1 MAYVTRIGMVV
12 GAVALCL
19 VANTGLA
26 DNHDESKKGKVGGKA
41 KTGAIAPIDN
51 KTKSNGYVKPG
62 PKPDKMMAPGD
73 NKTKGKTGI
82 IGPLDNKAKAKGV
95 GPTDNKTKSNGY
107 VKPGPKPDKIM
118 APGVK

>member
-41 KTGAIAPIDN
+41 KTGVSAPIDNKTKSNGYVKPGPKPDKMKEKVGGKAKTSGVGPTDN

-62 PKPDKMMAPGD
+62 PKPDKMMAPG
-73 NKTKGKTGI
+73 
-82 IGPLDNKAKAKGV
+82 
-95 GPTDNKTKSNGY
+95 
-107 VKPGPKPDKIM
+107 VK
-118 APGVK
+118 